1 MKVSCV
7 NLALR
12 TRLRAL
18 DITESSPHSMC
29 CSSLAAAYLPRA
41 QRSARSYE
49 GDGGNDQDRA
59 LSVELLELLKENMTL
74 WKEEDGDNN
83 IEDL

>member
-18 DITESSPHSMC
+18 DTVVHHFF
-29 CSSLAAAYLPRA
+29 SLKIIFCYSIVTSHKTLFYVTTFHNVRLP
-41 QRSARSYE
+41 
-49 GDGGNDQDRA
+49 
-59 LSVELLELLKENMTL
+59 
-74 WKEEDGDNN
+74 
-83 IEDL
+83 